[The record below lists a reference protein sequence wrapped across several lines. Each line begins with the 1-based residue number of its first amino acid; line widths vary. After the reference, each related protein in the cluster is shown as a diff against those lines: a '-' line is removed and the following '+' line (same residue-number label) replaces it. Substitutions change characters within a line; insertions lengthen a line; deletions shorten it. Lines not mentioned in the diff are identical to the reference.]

1 MKRNILTIVAGAVML
16 VLAAVLVSCGLKD
29 AKKDDAKSK
38 SGKIV
43 LNENIVTVKGGWVIE
58 DEDQFFESVQ
68 GAYEL
73 TEKDEKL
80 QITIDF
86 KKTKEINREM
96 EDFYME
102 VYKKDPDNYL
112 SIHDNV
118 KFQTDKTGSFQ
129 KLKDAKVGE
138 TISLTFTYL
147 PADEKEKEKVLSNT
161 SCHVYLI
168 LTEEDTAD
176 NDDGDDDDDDLSDLE
191 DEWDKAYKK
200 ASDEYD
206 KAYKKAQDDYDKAYK
221 KAQKQ
226 MEDAMN
232 SYSW

>member
-1 MKRNILTIVAGAVML
+1 MKRNILTIMAGPVML
-16 VLAAVLVSCGLKD
+16 VLAAVLVSCGSKD

-43 LNENIVTVKGGWVIE
+43 LNENIVKVSCGIMATNE
-58 DEDQFFESVQ
+58 YQFFESVQ
-68 GAYEL
+68 GTYEL

-80 QITIDF
+80 QTTIDF
-86 KKTKEINREM
+86 KKTKEINWEM
-96 EDFYME
+96 EDFYLKL
-102 VYKKDPDNYL
+102 YNDDLGN
-112 SIHDNV
+112 SFQV
-118 KFQTDKTGSFQ
+118 KFQTDKASSFQ

-147 PADEKEKEKVLSNT
+147 PADEKEKEKILSKT
-161 SCHVYLI
+161 QGCYVYM
-168 LTEEDTAD
+168 EVSGEDTAAC
-176 NDDGDDDDDDLSDLE
+176 DDGDDDDDDLSDLE

-232 SYSW
+232 AYSW